1 MSEIIPITWYME
13 SPIDFEHKQYTLLS
27 YLQKV
32 DESFMYKKVSPHLL
46 HMEKMI
52 NDMLNFQESLSQMK
66 KRFDKERYIF
76 FDDNFKLDGENNNLI
91 GEIDEIVEFSIP
103 QIKTRINLGNFIL
116 LKFKQVIY

>member
-91 GEIDEIVEFSIP
+91 GEIDEIVGFSIP

>member
-32 DESFMYKKVSPHLL
+32 DESFIYKKVSPHLL
-46 HMEKMI
+46 HMEGMV
-52 NDMLNFQESLSQMK
+52 NDMLNFQESLSHMK
-66 KRFDKERYIF
+66 KKFDKERYIF
-76 FDDNFKLDGENNNLI
+76 FDDNFKLEGENNTLI
-91 GEIDEIVEFSIP
+91 GEINEIVEFSIP